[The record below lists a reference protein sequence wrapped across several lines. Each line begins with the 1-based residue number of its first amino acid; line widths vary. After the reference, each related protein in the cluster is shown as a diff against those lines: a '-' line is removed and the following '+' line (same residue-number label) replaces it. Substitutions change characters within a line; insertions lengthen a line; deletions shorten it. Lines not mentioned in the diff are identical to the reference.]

1 MSFEDFPPST
11 GFQKIYNFRRLSH
24 SRFYRCASV
33 SFSTKADC
41 KLLMNKYNIRTIV
54 DLRGVGGMSSNIGP
68 NNTLKFY
75 PRLKDGNAKGE
86 RQTLTFD
93 LFTAD
98 TKRRIWSRLY
108 TLNSLKVF
116 LCALLTF
123 IFYTMIRI
131 VSFYFSKIY
140 PRVEAIFYRV
150 PFKVDYSAILQ

>member
-86 RQTLTFD
+86 VNFLNG
-93 LFTAD
+93 
-98 TKRRIWSRLY
+98 RL
-108 TLNSLKVF
+108 NGEE
-116 LCALLTF
+116 
-123 IFYTMIRI
+123 IFYNGNGD
-131 VSFYFSKIY
+131 V
-140 PRVEAIFYRV
+140 VERNFWSNGRPALR
-150 PFKVDYSAILQ
+150 